1 MTSPRIRE
9 ATRADLD
16 HLVDIFAR
24 GFSDDPLYRWFT
36 HPQHFDAVM
45 ARMFR
50 ADLEQSYLA
59 ADGVYYLADRPE
71 AGPPE
76 LGGNA
81 ASAWRRPPGNHPDS
95 LLARLRETRELMAIS
110 GVARFPRIWQLMTRC
125 AEEHPTEPHWYLS
138 LLAVDPAQQRTGVG
152 SALLAHALA
161 RVDADH
167 MPAYLENSKARNLEF
182 YERHGF
188 RAFKRLEFAR
198 GGPYLWLMWRP
209 AR

>member
-1 MTSPRIRE
+1 MTQMNETEIRE
-9 ATRADLD
+9 ATQADLD
-16 HLVDIFAR
+16 ALVEILVR

-36 HPQHFDAVM
+36 HPQRFDSVM

-50 ADLEQSYLA
+50 DDLERSYLA
-59 ADGVYYLADRPE
+59 DGGLCYIAED
-71 AGPPE
+71 
-76 LGGNA
+76 GNA
-81 ASAWRRPPGNHPDS
+81 ASAWRRPPGSHPDS
-95 LLARLRETRELMAIS
+95 LLARLRETRELIAIS
-110 GVARFPRIWQLMTRC
+110 GVTRFPRIWQLMTRC

-138 LLAVDPAQQRTGVG
+138 LLAVDPSQQRTGVG
-152 SALLAHALA
+152 STLLAHALE

-167 MPAYLENSKARNLEF
+167 LPAYLENSKARNLEF

-188 RAFKRLEFAR
+188 RTFKRLEFAR